1 MDRMKTFFKY
11 FLVFIF
17 LYFFVNAMTYI
28 NIRASLSDIELAGI
42 EFGNP
47 SVTIDEAK
55 ASRVNAIVK
64 GKIKV
69 DEENPVGFKY
79 IRADFLSER
88 DNILNSKF
96 IDLEGLQ
103 AGEERDFSINTSTEN
118 VKKIKLV
125 LTDIKETGGFEAN
138 MQEFSRILVGV
149 LLAYLLLT

>member
-103 AGEERDFSINTSTEN
+103 EIF
-118 VKKIKLV
+118 
-125 LTDIKETGGFEAN
+125 
-138 MQEFSRILVGV
+138 Q
-149 LLAYLLLT
+149 